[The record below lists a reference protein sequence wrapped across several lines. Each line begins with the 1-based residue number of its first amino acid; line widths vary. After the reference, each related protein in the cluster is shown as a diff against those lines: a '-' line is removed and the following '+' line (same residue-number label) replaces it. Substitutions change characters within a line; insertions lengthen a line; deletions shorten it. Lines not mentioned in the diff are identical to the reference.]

1 MIIKRWNSM
10 SLILRICIGLVIGAI
25 LGLLVP
31 GASWIAILGTLFVG
45 ALKAIA
51 PILVF
56 VLVAS
61 SLANAKGG
69 GMAKFRTVIFLYL
82 LGQSFFSWD

>member
-31 GASWIAILGTLFVG
+31 GASWIAILGTLFV
-45 ALKAIA
+45 
-51 PILVF
+51 
-56 VLVAS
+56 
-61 SLANAKGG
+61 LAG
-69 GMAKFRTVIFLYL
+69 FLGEMISRNSQERNKYNIKDT
-82 LGQSFFSWD
+82 F